1 MCILQML
8 NIHASL
14 YLFNLYLSCNP
25 RQDLIVLILWTA
37 LACGCLG
44 VYRPLNFTPKFYVVR
59 FYW

>member
-14 YLFNLYLSCNP
+14 YLFNLYLFCNP

-37 LACGCLG
+37 LACGKA
-44 VYRPLNFTPKFYVVR
+44 V
-59 FYW
+59 